1 MERYREVQRYDL
13 WVDLL
18 LLGMGLF
25 MPVAIMI
32 SSREITDGYVA
43 LFIALLMGLLWTVMG
58 PMTTLIDGEALKV
71 RFGLLTLYRRSFP
84 FETIASAEVV
94 TYNPIRD
101 YGGWGIRGLPVVCLN
116 ARGNRGVK
124 LKLKDGKSMLIGSQK
139 PEELYARL
147 KPLIG

>member
-1 MERYREVQRYDL
+1 MEKYREVQRYDL

-18 LLGMGLF
+18 VLGMGLI
-25 MPVAIMI
+25 MPIAILI
-32 SSREITDGYVA
+32 SSREIKEAFVA
-43 LFIALLMGLLWTVMG
+43 VFVALLMGLIWTAMG
-58 PMTTLIDGEALKV
+58 PMTTVIDGEALRV

-84 FETIASAEVV
+84 FETIESAEVV
-94 TYNPIRD
+94 IYNPIRE
-101 YGGWGIRGLPVVCLN
+101 YGGWGIRGIPVTCLN

-124 LKLKDGKSMLIGSQK
+124 LQLKDGKSMLIGSQN

>member
-13 WVDLL
+13 WVDILV
-18 LLGMGLF
+18 LGMGLF
-25 MPVAIMI
+25 MPIAILM
-32 SSREITDGYVA
+32 SSKEMKDAIAA
-43 LFIALLMGLLWTVMG
+43 LFVALLMGLIWTAMG
-58 PMTTLIDGEALKV
+58 PMTTVIDGEALRV
-71 RFGLLTLYRRSFP
+71 RFGLVTLYRRSFA
-84 FETIASAEVV
+84 FETIQSAEVV
-94 TYNPIRD
+94 TYNPIRE
-101 YGGWGIRGLPVVCLN
+101 YGGWGIRGIPVTCLN